1 MINKGIVTKVNGDM
15 LTVIFERHEA
25 CGDCHACMHGS
36 TSCAKHTVQIRG
48 KAEVGDEVVVEMDD
62 SRVMEASAT
71 AYLIPFAGMMLGF
84 LLFLFLAGV
93 PCAHTEKAQH
103 IHAVDLAHTPAAFQ
117 KRIVCIHD
125 EIVQRQ
131 PGFVMSVC
139 AAFVGNSL
147 RTPVVWVCTAM
158 SASAMSCISLSTG

>member
-71 AYLIPFAGMMLGF
+71 AYLIPFAGMMLGLGAGYVLGGMQSAVNPELVTAAGAIVGTAAAYLIMK
-84 LLFLFLAGV
+84 LLDPVLSRGRW
-93 PCAHTEKAQH
+93 E
-103 IHAVDLAHTPAAFQ
+103 Q
-117 KRIVCIHD
+117 KIV
-125 EIVQRQ
+125 
-131 PGFVMSVC
+131 
-139 AAFVGNSL
+139 
-147 RTPVVWVCTAM
+147 
-158 SASAMSCISLSTG
+158 SARKPPKED